1 MMNEEKIVTVT
12 KSGDYIEAE
21 LAKQTLEDFGIKS
34 VITGGSVAM
43 AYGPVPALMDLQL
56 QVFESQAER
65 AREILES
72 NEQKEQ

>member
-1 MMNEEKIVTVT
+1 MMNQEKLVTVT
-12 KSGDYIEAE
+12 TFGDYIEAE

-56 QVFESQAER
+56 QVFESQALR

-72 NEQKEQ
+72 EGKQEE